1 MSSRLQ
7 NDERLPFITD
17 VAITGEMSQIIR
29 DTRAQAEQLLEL
41 GHTAGVVFAALPR
54 ALRNLYQTVQDAE
67 HLQDC
72 RAPAFPGVRYVTNQ
86 LPESSLRTRI
96 LGMG

>member
-1 MSSRLQ
+1 
-7 NDERLPFITD
+7 
-17 VAITGEMSQIIR
+17 
-29 DTRAQAEQLLEL
+29 
-41 GHTAGVVFAALPR
+41 
-54 ALRNLYQTVQDAE
+54 LRNLYQTVQDAE